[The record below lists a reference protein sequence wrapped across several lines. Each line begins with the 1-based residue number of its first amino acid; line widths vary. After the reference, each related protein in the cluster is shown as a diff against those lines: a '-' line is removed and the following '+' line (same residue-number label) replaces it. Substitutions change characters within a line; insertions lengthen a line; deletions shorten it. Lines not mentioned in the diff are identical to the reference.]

1 MPQVE
6 EQKKTLSKQVII
18 KREEEFKVKTK
29 E

>member
-18 KREEEFKVKTK
+18 KREKEFKVKTK

>member
-18 KREEEFKVKTK
+18 KREEELKVKTK